1 MSDEAN
7 GDPSI
12 ADMVGLVEQ
21 DRFEAALTMAGN
33 LGAQPESSLFD
44 AGRLAGLSWYCR
56 YMLDDELDTDSL
68 SRHVAEETR
77 MEFLAGF
84 GIQLSEI
91 GALHLAEPVLERLTV
106 VAPGDMRAW
115 YNYGYILS
123 KQEDWQRAIEA
134 LERAQAL
141 DAKLAFTHYELGR
154 CYLQTGAPQQAAAAF
169 EQFLSLEPDDVGA
182 LVFGGIAHSDAGQYD
197 KATELLERAIS
208 VDPEGLSA
216 YINLAIVADRTKD
229 LVRLQDLQESV
240 TRIAPDDWRAS
251 AIDAKVHELQGRLQ
265 DAWASMD
272 DTFSRAV
279 EAEDWASLDPTVE
292 TALGFA
298 VRHGFEDRVD
308 PWIENIFRHH
318 CLARGTLHYLR
329 VLTEPLLAE
338 ASSFRVLVEGRRPAE
353 DEPPA
358 DNEPPDHEILG
369 YYRTMWAFAETAEE
383 AEALAMAFDRRLGGQ
398 PASAETLDSEEGI
411 TKVHRGVHWCAGR
424 ATYFPL
430 DMEPGADA

>member
-1 MSDEAN
+1 MPDKAN
-7 GDPSI
+7 DDPSI
-12 ADMVGLVEQ
+12 TEIVELVEQ
-21 DRFEAALTMAGN
+21 DRFEAALSLADD
-33 LGAQPESSLFD
+33 LGAQPASSLFD
-44 AGRLAGLSWYCR
+44 GGRLAGLSWYCR
-56 YMLDDELDTDSL
+56 YMLDDEIEEDSL
-68 SRHVAEETR
+68 SQHLAEETR
-77 MEFLAGF
+77 AEFLAGF
-84 GIQLSEI
+84 GIQLSELDH
-91 GALHLAEPVLERLTV
+91 LHLAEPALERLTV
-106 VAPGDMRAW
+106 VAPDDMHAW
-115 YNYGYILS
+115 YNYGYLLS
-123 KQEDWQRAIEA
+123 KQEDWQPAIAA

-141 DAKLAFTHYELGR
+141 DATLAFTHYELGR
-154 CYLQTGAPQQAAAAF
+154 CYLQTDAPRQAAAAF
-169 EQFLSLEPDDVGA
+169 EQFLSLEPDDING

-216 YINLAIVADRTKD
+216 YINLAIVAHRTKD

-251 AIDAKVHELQGRLQ
+251 AIDAKVHELQGKLQ

-298 VRHGFEDRVD
+298 RKHGFEDRVD

-318 CLARGTLHYLR
+318 CLTPGTLHYLR

-338 ASSFRVLVEGRRPAE
+338 ASSFRVLVEGRRPA
-353 DEPPA
+353 

-369 YYRTMWAFAETAEE
+369 YYRTLRVYAESAEE

-398 PASAETLDSEEGI
+398 PISAEALDAETGM
-411 TKVHRGVHWCAGR
+411 TDVHRGVHWCATGINL
-424 ATYFPL
+424 FPL
-430 DMEPGADA
+430 DLEPGAEGQE